1 MRTSHTAGLLAL
13 AASANALSNSSPF
26 VLLSTAKF
34 AQTPDAAQ
42 LQTGTQVLSAVQN
55 ILDSCPTE
63 NYYVISQP
71 NANAADIRGEGCKVP
86 SVCSAISSDK
96 VSSRYGV
103 AEVLG
108 EVEVAAVT
116 GYINS
121 GCAKQS
127 RTPKIWNTLLP
138 GLSSSGRDSQLA
150 DNDQLIKI
158 TLDEVLKLED
168 FTVIY
173 LASPSEQTSYEAE
186 FNEPL
191 HEDLKRLRARVVSA
205 PRADNNTEWEKLGL
219 FDKYQF
225 FTPGIFHA
233 LVISILLLSILGVGL
248 RALGSLEVSYGA
260 FDKENGP
267 AAHKKQN

>member
-1 MRTSHTAGLLAL
+1 MQRI
-13 AASANALSNSSPF
+13 P
-26 VLLSTAKF
+26 
-34 AQTPDAAQ
+34 
-42 LQTGTQVLSAVQN
+42 
-55 ILDSCPTE
+55 
-63 NYYVISQP
+63 
-71 NANAADIRGEGCKVP
+71 AD
-86 SVCSAISSDK
+86 
-96 VSSRYGV
+96 
-103 AEVLG
+103 LW
-108 EVEVAAVT
+108 T
-116 GYINS
+116 
-121 GCAKQS
+121 
-127 RTPKIWNTLLP
+127 
-138 GLSSSGRDSQLA
+138 
-150 DNDQLIKI
+150 DQLIKI

-173 LASPSEQTSYEAE
+173 LTSPSEQTSYEAE

-225 FTPGIFHA
+225 FTPGRCPHVAMNLLARQNELTRAGIFHA

-260 FDKENGP
+260 LDKENGP

>member
-1 MRTSHTAGLLAL
+1 MRPSHTAGLLAL
-13 AASANALSNSSPF
+13 AASANAFADSSPF

-34 AQTPDAAQ
+34 AQTPEAAQ
-42 LQTGTQVLSAVQN
+42 LQTGSQVLSTIQS

-63 NYYVISQP
+63 NYHVISQP
-71 NANAADIRGEGCKVP
+71 NANAVDIRGEGCKVP
-86 SVCSAISSDK
+86 SVCGAISSKK
-96 VSSRYGV
+96 VHSRYGV

-108 EVEVAAVT
+108 EVEASAVT
-116 GYINS
+116 EYIYS
-121 GCAKQS
+121 GCAKQG
-127 RTPKIWNTLLP
+127 RTPKIWSTLLP
-138 GLSSSGRDSQLA
+138 GLSSAGRDSQLA
-150 DNDQLIKI
+150 DNDQLIKV
-158 TLDEVLKLED
+158 TLDGVLELDD

-173 LASPSEQTSYEAE
+173 LTSPSEQTSYEAE

-191 HEDLKRLRARVVSA
+191 HEDLKRLRARIASS
-205 PRADNNTEWEKLGL
+205 PRAENNTEWAKLGL

-233 LVISILLLSILGVGL
+233 LVISIVLLSILGVGL